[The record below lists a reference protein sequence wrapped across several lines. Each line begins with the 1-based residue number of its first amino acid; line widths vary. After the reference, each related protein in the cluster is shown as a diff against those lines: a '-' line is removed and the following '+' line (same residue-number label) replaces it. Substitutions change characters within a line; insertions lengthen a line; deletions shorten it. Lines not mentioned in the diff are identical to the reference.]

1 MIGAVRCPEDYP
13 WRVGAITH
21 EVLERFIV
29 EVRRVYF
36 ERGSLRVSSDRIDL
50 LIAAKA
56 EIERFLEVIVRHP
69 ATSALFA
76 DARNSISNSIVNQS
90 STATRRWNEPVGDPV

>member
-1 MIGAVRCPEDYP
+1 VIGAVRCPEDYL
-13 WRVGAITH
+13 WRVGVITH

-50 LIAAKA
+50 LIAAKP
-56 EIERFLEVIVRHP
+56 EIEGFLEVIVRRP

-76 DARNSISNSIVNQS
+76 DARK
-90 STATRRWNEPVGDPV
+90 ARRSRL